1 MRGML
6 GWGWTAMSSIY
17 QVPNSNVSDRIR
29 HKEVRVTL
37 SITMEH
43 GWAEVVAV
51 PGAVGVWPQSAD
63 ATVDIA

>member
-1 MRGML
+1 
-6 GWGWTAMSSIY
+6 MSSIY
-17 QVPNSNVSDRIR
+17 QVPNSNVHMYLIGSGTKRC
-29 HKEVRVTL
+29 VFTL